1 MAAWAKA
8 DEYLTSLMDSDTV
21 LTLENTDEDIK
32 RAQNYMQRQDNDGEK
47 HVAFSSASDESN
59 DGEEVKALR
68 AVLKEKDQRLSA
80 LQAKFDSFSNE
91 QKDGSNKRKKPAR
104 KNEKECTYC
113 KKAGKWFRGHEES
126 E

>member
-1 MAAWAKA
+1 
-8 DEYLTSLMDSDTV
+8 MDSDTV
-21 LTLENTDEDIK
+21 LQLENTDEAIN
-32 RAQNYMQRQDNDGEK
+32 RMQNYMQHQDNDGEK

-113 KKAGKWFRGHEES
+113 KKAGKWFR
-126 E
+126 